1 MWDDTTANA
10 HSRSDLMQCHT
21 QLVAEPGAPAR
32 ASQEKAISGVYILRL
47 PHLKTMHDP
56 TDEGVDGNET
66 LRPQLAKGHMNGPL
80 ILTDTAQTIERQIEA
95 LADPHAGVPEQ
106 QQGIADPIVTPQQ
119 FVLDQVILLG
129 CERTGQTSVGTRDVV
144 SPDEAG

>member
-1 MWDDTTANA
+1 MRDDTTADA
-10 HSRSDLMQCHT
+10 HNRSDLMQCHT

-32 ASQEKAISGVYILRL
+32 ASQEKAISGVCFLR

-56 TDEGVDGNET
+56 IDEGVDGNET

-95 LADPHAGVPEQ
+95 LTDPHTGVPEQ
-106 QQGIADPIVTPQQ
+106 QQGVADPIAAPQQ
-119 FVLDQVILLG
+119 FILDQVILLG
-129 CERTGQTSVGTRDVV
+129 CERTGQTLVGTRDVV
-144 SPDEAG
+144 STDEAG